1 MQKKLPKI
9 YLFVEEFNP
18 KELDFLNKNI
28 SIIYRNYKKK
38 INESTIISLKKY
50 CKSNKRD
57 LYLAKDIK
65 LAIKL
70 KLSGVYIPSFINKLN
85 FNSFLTTKN
94 FLILGSAHNSKEIKT
109 KQLQGCDLIF
119 LAPTFKVLKKKNCLG
134 IIKFNLL
141 TLALREKNKFIAL
154 GGINQGNFK
163 KLNLLNCSGFAG
175 ISWLKKN
182 GPKMNLGRL
191 NILNTNSN

>member
-9 YLFVEEFNP
+9 YLFVEDFNP
-18 KELDFLNKNI
+18 KELDLLNKNI

-38 INESTIISLKKY
+38 IAESTIISLKKY

-65 LAIKL
+65 LAIKF

-85 FNSFLTTKN
+85 FNSFLTPKN
-94 FLILGSAHNSKEIKT
+94 FLILGSAHNAAEIRI
-109 KQLQGCDLIF
+109 KQLQGCNLIF
-119 LAPTFKVLKKKNCLG
+119 LAPTFRVLKKKNYLG

-141 TLALREKNKFIAL
+141 TLGGGNFVAL
-154 GGINQGNFK
+154 GGINQSNFK
-163 KLNLLNCSGFAG
+163 QINLLKCSGFAG
-175 ISWLKKN
+175 ISWIKKN
-182 GPKMNLGRL
+182 GPRMNLGRL
-191 NILNTNSN
+191 NCLNISIN

>member
-9 YLFVEEFNP
+9 YLFVEDFNP
-18 KELDFLNKNI
+18 KELDLLNKNI

-50 CKSNKRD
+50 CKLNKRD

-85 FNSFLTTKN
+85 FNSFLAPKN
-94 FLILGSAHNSKEIKT
+94 FLILGSAHNHTQIII
-109 KQLQGCDLIF
+109 KQLQGCQLIF
-119 LAPTFKVLKKKNCLG
+119 LAPTFKVFKKNNYLG

-141 TLALREKNKFIAL
+141 TLGKQNKFIAL
-154 GGINQGNFK
+154 GGINQNNFK

-175 ISWLKKN
+175 ISWVKKN

-191 NILNTNSN
+191 NNLNTSSN